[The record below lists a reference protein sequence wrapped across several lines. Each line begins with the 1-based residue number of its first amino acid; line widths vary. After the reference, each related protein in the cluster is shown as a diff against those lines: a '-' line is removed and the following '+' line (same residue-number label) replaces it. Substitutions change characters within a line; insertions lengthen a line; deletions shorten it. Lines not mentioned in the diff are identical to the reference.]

1 MIPPR
6 GKSGEESTKIPAD
19 LSKFHCWPGSTSD
32 LMNKFFVLSN
42 YTRKIRLLVA
52 EFLLNLGIPLVNS
65 VSVDGFLIKFRAST
79 FLEYFLRAEESWS
92 REQVTMHW
100 IHDCVS
106 GGDVVIDIGANVG
119 AYSLLLGK
127 KLEQGGGLVYAIEA
141 EAGNFKS
148 LSENIHLN
156 KLSGTVIPFCFAVGD
171 ARRVGKFFLSSTEP
185 GSSMHA
191 LDRPVSDGVRFKEQ
205 HVQGVLVES
214 VDSLIEH
221 PGIMFPTHI
230 KIDVD
235 GLEGMIVENMSR
247 TLADPR
253 LETIMIEVEVEI
265 SAGQIETALES
276 HGFVE
281 TMRER
286 MAGREIFNILYERS
300 PTK

>member
-1 MIPPR
+1 
-6 GKSGEESTKIPAD
+6 
-19 LSKFHCWPGSTSD
+19 
-32 LMNKFFVLSN
+32 MNKFFVLSN

-52 EFLLNLGIPLVNS
+52 ELLLNLGIPLVNS
-65 VSVDGFLIKFRAST
+65 VSVDGFQIKFKAST

-214 VDSLIEH
+214 VDSLIEY

-235 GLEGMIVENMSR
+235 GLEGMIVEHMSR

-265 SAGQIETALES
+265 SAGRIETALES